1 MNILFVLYGDSSS
14 NSANPLVLY
23 ARELHLAGHSSAVAG
38 HSSAVAVA
46 KRDGQIGKLCIQT
59 PAV

>member
-1 MNILFVLYGDSSS
+1 MNILFVRYGDFSS

-23 ARELHLAGHSSAVAG
+23 ARELHLAGHSSAVP
-38 HSSAVAVA
+38 VAE
-46 KRDGQIGKLCIQT
+46 RDGQIGKFCIQT

>member
-1 MNILFVLYGDSSS
+1 MKLLFVLFGDFST
-14 NSANPLVLY
+14 NSANPLVPY
-23 ARELHLAGHSSAVAG
+23 ARELHFTG

-46 KRDGQIGKLCIQT
+46 KRDGQIGKFCIQT